1 MYDNLTPFERALAQF
16 ADRVSLIVGLEVG
29 GKIAPTA
36 AYAEIKSLYKQL
48 KKLNKNEQE
57 TLERAE

>member
-1 MYDNLTPFERALAQF
+1 MYDNLTLFERALAQF

-29 GKIAPTA
+29 GKIAPTV